1 MTGHGRT
8 AENDS
13 YQLRRSC
20 LYIGGGSPAK
30 ILEARFCDADCVVY
44 DLEDSVAAA
53 DKDAARMLIYRAVR
67 YHRPPGSMF

>member
-1 MTGHGRT
+1 MTRT
-8 AENDS
+8 N
-13 YQLRRSC
+13 LRRSC